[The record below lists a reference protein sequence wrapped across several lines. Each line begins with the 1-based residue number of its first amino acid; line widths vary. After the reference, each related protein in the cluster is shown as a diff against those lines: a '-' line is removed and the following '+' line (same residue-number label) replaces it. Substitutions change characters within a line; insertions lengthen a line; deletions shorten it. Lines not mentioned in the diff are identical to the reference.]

1 MSETLLNIKNLV
13 KYFPIYGGI
22 LLRQVGEVHA
32 VDNISFEMKRK
43 KTLGLVGESGCGKTT
58 VGRCILRLI
67 EPTSGEILYGGR
79 NILKYSKK
87 ELNQFRCK
95 AQIVFQNPHA
105 SLNPRMKIKDI
116 LAEPIRIHKLL
127 PKKDVDSRLMQ
138 LIDEVSL
145 EPSHLVRYPHEFS
158 GGQKQRIVIARA
170 LAMNPEFIVLDEPT
184 SALDVSVQAQ
194 ILNLLQD
201 LQKKFNLTYLFIT
214 HNLNICRHI
223 SDEIAVMYVGRIVEK
238 SGADELFD
246 SPLHPY
252 TQALLSAN
260 PIPDPDAKRQK
271 IILKGEVPSPIN
283 PPAGCRFHPRCQYR
297 MDICD
302 KAEPPY
308 IEVKPNH
315 HVACYLYNK
324 DKV

>member
-1 MSETLLNIKNLV
+1 MTEPLIQVKNLV
-13 KYFPIYGGI
+13 KYFPIYGGVI
-22 LLRQVGEVHA
+22 LKQIGSVHA
-32 VDNISFEMKRK
+32 VDGVSFEINKRT
-43 KTLGLVGESGCGKTT
+43 TLGLVGESGCGKTT
-58 VGRCILRLI
+58 AGRCILRLV
-67 EPTSGEILYGGR
+67 EPTSGEIYYNGQSIMSFKR
-79 NILKYSKK
+79 K
-87 ELNQFRCK
+87 ELNMFRCK

-127 PKKDVDSRLMQ
+127 PKNEIEGRVLQ
-138 LIDEVSL
+138 LINEVAL

-170 LAMNPEFIVLDEPT
+170 LAVNPEFIVLDEPT

-194 ILNLLQD
+194 ILNLLMD
-201 LQKKFNLTYLFIT
+201 LQRKFDLTFLFIT

-223 SDEIAVMYVGRIVEK
+223 SDEIAVMYVGKIVEK
-238 SGADELFD
+238 AGADELFEE
-246 SPLHPY
+246 PLHPY

-260 PIPDPDAKRQK
+260 PVPDPEAKRSK
-271 IILKGEVPSPIN
+271 IILTGEVPSPIN
-283 PPAGCRFHPRCQYR
+283 PPSGCRFHPRCPMR

-308 IEVKPNH
+308 IEVKPGH
-315 HVACYLYNK
+315 HVACYLYSNK
-324 DKV
+324 QG